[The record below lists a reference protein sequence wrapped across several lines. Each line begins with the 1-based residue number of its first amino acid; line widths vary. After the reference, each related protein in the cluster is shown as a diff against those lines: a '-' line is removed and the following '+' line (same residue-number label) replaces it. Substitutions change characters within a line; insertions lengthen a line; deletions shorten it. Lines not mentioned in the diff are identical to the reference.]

1 MESSTVSVSF
11 VLAMGGFVMVSFY
24 ALLLQFQKWQIQ
36 KAFQMLTTQE
46 KVGGSIF
53 RTIGFIFVA
62 IIIGLILFG

>member
-1 MESSTVSVSF
+1 MGSSTVSVSF
-11 VLAMGGFVMVSFY
+11 ALTMGGFILVSFY

-36 KAFQMLTTQE
+36 KAFQMLTAQN
-46 KVGGSIF
+46 KAGGSIF